1 MLTYGKIMLDFFNGG
16 ITMNV
21 IVCVDD
27 SLGMLFNN
35 RRQSRDSVLINR
47 VIDMCDKSRLWIGEF
62 SRSLFS
68 TFDCPIMIINDNFLN
83 EAVVGDYCFV
93 ENVHLTPII
102 DKIEKLIVY
111 KWNRSYPSDFQLDID
126 LSKWSLISSNAFKGS
141 SHEEITMEV
150 YKR

>member
-1 MLTYGKIMLDFFNGG
+1 
-16 ITMNV
+16 MNV

-83 EAVVGDYCFV
+83 VAGAGDFCFV
-93 ENVHLTPII
+93 ENVHLTPFV
-102 DKIEKLIVY
+102 DKIERLIVF
-111 KWNRSYPSDFQLDID
+111 KWNRDYPSDFSLDVD
-126 LSKWSLISSNAFKGS
+126 LSEWSLVSSNDFKGS

>member
-1 MLTYGKIMLDFFNGG
+1 MLTYGKIMLDLFYGG

-35 RRQSRDSVLINR
+35 RRQSRDSVLIDR
-47 VIDMCDKSRLWIGEF
+47 VIEMCDKSRLWIGEF

-68 TFDCPIMIINDNFLN
+68 TFDCPIMIINANFLN
-83 EAVVGDYCFV
+83 EAVAGDYCFV
-93 ENVHLTPII
+93 ENVHLTPFI
-102 DKIEKLIVY
+102 DKIEKLIVF
-111 KWNRSYPSDFQLDID
+111 KWNRSYPSDFCLDID
-126 LSKWSLISSNAFKGS
+126 LSKWSLVSSNDFKGS

>member
-126 LSKWSLISSNAFKGS
+126 LSKWSLISSNDFKGS

>member
-1 MLTYGKIMLDFFNGG
+1 
-16 ITMNV
+16 MNV

-68 TFDCPIMIINDNFLN
+68 TFDCPIMIINDNFLSI
-83 EAVVGDYCFV
+83 AGAGDFCFV
-93 ENVHLTPII
+93 ENVHITPFV
-102 DKIEKLIVY
+102 DKIERLIVF
-111 KWNRSYPSDFQLDID
+111 KWNRDYPSDFSLDVD
-126 LSKWSLISSNAFKGS
+126 LSEWSLVSSNDFKGS

>member
-1 MLTYGKIMLDFFNGG
+1 
-16 ITMNV
+16 MNV

-126 LSKWSLISSNAFKGS
+126 LSKWSLISSNDFKGS